1 MHYSDSGQVLQQSHC
16 WSNEIHW
23 HWFSNKMW
31 PECVLPFVKHAVFF
45 FWNFRMCSKRYL
57 SNGFLKTNHGMALN
71 KNRLR
76 LKQKREFFNCVKL
89 LLKPPNSL
97 IMLAFPKSTLLSHR
111 ILKYFFFFLLHWDVL
126 RCGMKQIKSQL
137 WPYLV

>member
-45 FWNFRMCSKRYL
+45 FWNFRTCSKRYL
-57 SNGFLKTNHGMALN
+57 TNGFLKTNRGMALN
-71 KNRLR
+71 KNRGLNKTR
-76 LKQKREFFNCVKL
+76 SFLTAWNCYSNHL
-89 LLKPPNSL
+89 LASL
-97 IMLAFPKSTLLSHR
+97 CWHFLNQRCYLAAFWST
-111 ILKYFFFFLLHWDVL
+111 FFFFLLHWDVL